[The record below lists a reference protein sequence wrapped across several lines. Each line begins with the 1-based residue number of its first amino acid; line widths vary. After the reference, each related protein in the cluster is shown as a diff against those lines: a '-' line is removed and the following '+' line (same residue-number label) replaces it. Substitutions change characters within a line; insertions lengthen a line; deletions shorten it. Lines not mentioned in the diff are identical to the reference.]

1 MSFTVTPALQSVLE
15 QDRELRITSS
25 LVTPERKLEELDHRV
40 DDGVAVTLLWNPD
53 TNVTYLRVQDRKTG
67 APERMVKCLPGRE
80 RECFRHPY
88 GTVA

>member
-1 MSFTVTPALQSVLE
+1 MSPTPSPALQSVLD
-15 QDRELRITSS
+15 QDREIRITS
-25 LVTPERKLEELDHRV
+25 LIPRERTLRELDHRV